1 LSVYLDSLTVI
12 MAIVALVFYSDNL
25 VKKCDFNNVVS
36 FIVVFSYLLAQS
48 IWTTSWFL
56 GDVWGRDLGNYVWF
70 VFNTSVMVL
79 LLKLRGK

>member
-1 LSVYLDSLTVI
+1 LSVYLDALTVL

-25 VKKCDFNNVVS
+25 VKKFDFESVVS
-36 FIVVFSYLLAQS
+36 FVIIFSYLLAQA

-56 GDVWGRDLGNYVWF
+56 GDVWGRDLGNYIWF
-70 VFNTSVMVL
+70 IFNTSVMLL